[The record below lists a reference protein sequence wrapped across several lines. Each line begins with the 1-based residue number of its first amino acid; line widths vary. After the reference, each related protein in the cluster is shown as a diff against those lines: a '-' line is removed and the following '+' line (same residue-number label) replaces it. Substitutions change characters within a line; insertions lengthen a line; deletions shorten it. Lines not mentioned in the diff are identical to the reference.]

1 MEPGTRPI
9 PNRLL
14 SHRRLRGYKQKEV
27 AALLGMYDPVSLRS
41 WEQGK
46 SLPGTL
52 NLIKLSIL
60 YRTYPNEL
68 YPEYFKEIKHAL
80 DTVELHFFE
89 KRSDVL

>member
-1 MEPGTRPI
+1 MEQGTRPI

-14 SHRRLRGYKQKEV
+14 LHRRLRSYKQKEV
-27 AALLGMYDPVSLRS
+27 AQLLGLYNVLPLRQ

-46 SLPGTL
+46 TLPATL

-68 YPEYFKEIKHAL
+68 YPEYFKQVKSSLDATEFAL
-80 DTVELHFFE
+80 FE
-89 KRSDVL
+89 KDNS